1 MDNTPV
7 IETERLRLRR
17 FTERDVEALFTIL
30 SDPEVNQFL
39 PMFPLA
45 SLEEAGQYL
54 KEHYLSTY
62 EQPSGYHYAVCLKTD
77 DIPIGYINVSDD
89 DSHDLGYGL
98 KKEFWKMGIMTEAC
112 RALIR
117 KLKTTDLPYITA
129 THDRKNPGS
138 GRVMEKIGMIY
149 QYSYEEQWQPKDILV
164 IFRIYQLNF
173 DGDQDR
179 VYKKYWNKYPVHF
192 IEKLEDGRMPET
204 LTVNEKGYQ
213 VIRLLGKGK
222 GGYSYLVT
230 DGARSFVLKQIH
242 HEPCDY
248 YQFGDKLESEL
259 RDYKRLLDI
268 GIPIPELYDV
278 DRENE
283 RILKEYIEG
292 NTIYD
297 LVLCDQVK
305 PSYFRQIKDMCGRLY
320 PANTNIDYFPTNFVV
335 QNDTLYYID
344 YECND
349 YMEEWN
355 FENWG
360 SRYWSRTKEFLEYE
374 QSQISRRR
382 QQGI

>member
-17 FTERDVEALFTIL
+17 FTERDAEALFTIL

-39 PMFPLA
+39 PMFPLT

-54 KEHYLSTY
+54 TEHYLSTY

-112 RALIR
+112 RALIW

-164 IFRIYQLNF
+164 VFRMYQLNF
-173 DGDQDR
+173 DADQDR

-204 LTVNEKGYQ
+204 LTVNQKEYR

>member
-17 FTERDVEALFTIL
+17 FTERDAEALFTIL

-39 PMFPLA
+39 PMFPLT

-117 KLKTTDLPYITA
+117 KLKGTDLPYITA
-129 THDRKNPGS
+129 THDRENPGS

-149 QYSYEEQWQPKDILV
+149 QYSYEEQWLPKDILV
-164 IFRIYQLNF
+164 IFRMYQLNF
-173 DGDQDR
+173 NGDQDC

-192 IEKLEDGRMPET
+192 IEKREDGRMPET
-204 LTVNEKGYQ
+204 LTVNQKEYR

-242 HEPCDY
+242 HEPCAY

-297 LVLCDQVK
+297 MVLCDQVK
-305 PSYFRQIKDMCGRLY
+305 PSYFRQIEDMCSRLY
-320 PANTNIDYFPTNFVV
+320 PANTNIDYFPANFVV
-335 QNDTLYYID
+335 QKDVLYYID

-360 SRYWSRTKEFLEYE
+360 IRYWSRTKEFLEYE
-374 QSQISRRR
+374 ERIQVSR
-382 QQGI
+382 

>member
-17 FTERDVEALFTIL
+17 FTERDAEALFTIL

-39 PMFPLA
+39 PMFPLT

-112 RALIR
+112 RALIW

-164 IFRIYQLNF
+164 LF
-173 DGDQDR
+173 
-179 VYKKYWNKYPVHF
+179 
-192 IEKLEDGRMPET
+192 
-204 LTVNEKGYQ
+204 
-213 VIRLLGKGK
+213 
-222 GGYSYLVT
+222 
-230 DGARSFVLKQIH
+230 
-242 HEPCDY
+242 
-248 YQFGDKLESEL
+248 
-259 RDYKRLLDI
+259 
-268 GIPIPELYDV
+268 
-278 DRENE
+278 
-283 RILKEYIEG
+283 
-292 NTIYD
+292 
-297 LVLCDQVK
+297 
-305 PSYFRQIKDMCGRLY
+305 RLY
-320 PANTNIDYFPTNFVV
+320 QMDLDGNSGRPYL
-335 QNDTLYYID
+335 Q
-344 YECND
+344 
-349 YMEEWN
+349 
-355 FENWG
+355 
-360 SRYWSRTKEFLEYE
+360 YWE
-374 QSQISRRR
+374 QSRVHMVE
-382 QQGI
+382 QGI

>member
-17 FTERDVEALFTIL
+17 FTERDAEALFTIL

-39 PMFPLA
+39 PMFPLT

-62 EQPSGYHYAVCLKTD
+62 EQPSGYQYAVCLKTD

-98 KKEFWKMGIMTEAC
+98 KKEFWKMGFMTEAC

-164 IFRIYQLNF
+164 IFRMYQLNF

-278 DRENE
+278 DLENE

>member
-17 FTERDVEALFTIL
+17 FTERDAEALFTIL

-164 IFRIYQLNF
+164 IFRMYQLNF
-173 DGDQDR
+173 DGDPDR

-204 LTVNEKGYQ
+204 LTVNEKGYR

>member
-17 FTERDVEALFTIL
+17 FTERDAEALFTIL

-149 QYSYEEQWQPKDILV
+149 QYSYEEQWQTKDILV
-164 IFRIYQLNF
+164 IFRMYQLNF

-192 IEKLEDGRMPET
+192 IEKLEDVRMPET
-204 LTVNEKGYQ
+204 LTVNEKEYR

>member
-17 FTERDVEALFTIL
+17 FTERDAEALFTIL

-39 PMFPLA
+39 PMFPLT

-112 RALIR
+112 RALIW

-164 IFRIYQLNF
+164 VFRMYQLNF
-173 DGDQDR
+173 DADQDR

-204 LTVNEKGYQ
+204 LTVNQKEYR

-360 SRYWSRTKEFLEYE
+360 NRYWSRTKEFLEYE

>member
-17 FTERDVEALFTIL
+17 FTERDAEALFTIL

-39 PMFPLA
+39 PMFPLT

-98 KKEFWKMGIMTEAC
+98 KKEFWKMGFMTEAC

-164 IFRIYQLNF
+164 IFRMYQLNF

>member
-17 FTERDVEALFTIL
+17 FTERDAEALFTIL

-39 PMFPLA
+39 PMFPLT

-54 KEHYLSTY
+54 TEHYLSTY

-164 IFRIYQLNF
+164 VFRMYQLNF
-173 DGDQDR
+173 DADQDR

-204 LTVNEKGYQ
+204 LTVNQKEYR

>member
-1 MDNTPV
+1 MYNTPV

-17 FTERDVEALFTIL
+17 FTERDAEALFTIL

-39 PMFPLA
+39 PMFPLT

-117 KLKTTDLPYITA
+117 KLKNTDLPYITA
-129 THDRKNPGS
+129 THDRENPGS

-149 QYSYEEQWQPKDILV
+149 QYSYEEQWLPKDILV
-164 IFRIYQLNF
+164 IFRMYQLNF
-173 DGDQDR
+173 NGDQDC

-192 IEKLEDGRMPET
+192 IEKREDGRMPET
-204 LTVNEKGYQ
+204 LTVNQKEYR

-242 HEPCDY
+242 HEPCAY

-305 PSYFRQIKDMCGRLY
+305 PSYFRQIEDMCGRLY
-320 PANTNIDYFPTNFVV
+320 PANTNIDYFPANFVV
-335 QNDTLYYID
+335 QKDVLYYID

-360 SRYWSRTKEFLEYE
+360 IRYWSRTKEFLEYE
-374 QSQISRRR
+374 ERR
-382 QQGI
+382 QVSR

>member
-17 FTERDVEALFTIL
+17 FTERDAEALFTIL

-39 PMFPLA
+39 PMFPLT

-164 IFRIYQLNF
+164 IFRMYQLNF

>member
-17 FTERDVEALFTIL
+17 FTERDAEALFTIL

-39 PMFPLA
+39 PMFPLT

-54 KEHYLSTY
+54 TEHYLSTY

-164 IFRIYQLNF
+164 VFRMYQLNF
-173 DGDQDR
+173 DADQDR

-204 LTVNEKGYQ
+204 LTVNQKEYR

-360 SRYWSRTKEFLEYE
+360 SHYWSRTKEFLEYE

>member
-17 FTERDVEALFTIL
+17 FTERDAEALFTIL

-39 PMFPLA
+39 PMFPLT

-54 KEHYLSTY
+54 KENYLSTY

-112 RALIR
+112 RALIW

-164 IFRIYQLNF
+164 VFRMYQLNF
-173 DGDQDR
+173 DADQDR

-204 LTVNEKGYQ
+204 LTVNQK
-213 VIRLLGKGK
+213 
-222 GGYSYLVT
+222 
-230 DGARSFVLKQIH
+230 
-242 HEPCDY
+242 
-248 YQFGDKLESEL
+248 ES
-259 RDYKRLLDI
+259 
-268 GIPIPELYDV
+268 
-278 DRENE
+278 
-283 RILKEYIEG
+283 
-292 NTIYD
+292 
-297 LVLCDQVK
+297 
-305 PSYFRQIKDMCGRLY
+305 
-320 PANTNIDYFPTNFVV
+320 
-335 QNDTLYYID
+335 
-344 YECND
+344 
-349 YMEEWN
+349 
-355 FENWG
+355 
-360 SRYWSRTKEFLEYE
+360 
-374 QSQISRRR
+374 
-382 QQGI
+382 

>member
-17 FTERDVEALFTIL
+17 FTERDAEALFTIL

-164 IFRIYQLNF
+164 IFRMYQLNF

-192 IEKLEDGRMPET
+192 IEKLEDVRMPET
-204 LTVNEKGYQ
+204 LTVNEKEYR

>member
-17 FTERDVEALFTIL
+17 FTERDAEALFTIL

-39 PMFPLA
+39 PMFPLT

-89 DSHDLGYGL
+89 DSHDLGYGV

-112 RALIR
+112 RALIW

-164 IFRIYQLNF
+164 VFRMYQLNF
-173 DGDQDR
+173 DADQDR

-204 LTVNEKGYQ
+204 LTVNQKEYR

-283 RILKEYIEG
+283 RILKEHIEG